1 MAYTYQVPEKF
12 RWFHDAKY
20 GVFIH
25 WGAYA
30 AFEKGEQV
38 LFREHMEQAEYEK
51 TARAWN
57 PVKYNAD
64 EWAETFVKSGFK
76 YACLTTKH
84 HDGYCL
90 WDTKTTDY
98 NSMAQAPKRDLV
110 REYVDAMRRHGI
122 KVGLYYSWCDW
133 RKPAYY
139 EGPEKNPEGFAEV
152 KTYIRDQIM
161 ELMTNYG
168 KID

>member
-1 MAYTYQVPEKF
+1 MAYTY
-12 RWFHDAKY
+12 
-20 GVFIH
+20 
-25 WGAYA
+25 
-30 AFEKGEQV
+30 QV

-122 KVGLYYSWCDW
+122 KVGLCIIPGVTGENQHIMKDRRRI
-133 RKPAYY
+133 RKALQ
-139 EGPEKNPEGFAEV
+139 
-152 KTYIRDQIM
+152 R
-161 ELMTNYG
+161 
-168 KID
+168 